1 MGAAAIETDD
11 LVTIDQVL
19 DRAAQE
25 NGSIEA
31 YVEPAVDARPRRS
44 ITFAAWRDRSDA
56 VASWLHLEGVGPND
70 VICLLLGPSI
80 DFAVAYQG
88 IVRVGA
94 ITTGINT
101 RMGVAERDSIFD
113 RIRPAMTIVEDDLAD
128 SLPSVAGQIVHRS
141 ALATLPAAER
151 PPAPSRRGA
160 DVVAVVWTSGT
171 TGLPKGALFSHDN
184 LRSVAEGTDVLSRP
198 GDRRLSPLPFSHV
211 SYVTR
216 AWDEIAHGVTTII
229 SPSPWQARSALEVM
243 RNEAVTVAQGVPT
256 QWALMLELD
265 ELDAS
270 NLPSLRVAGTGA
282 ARMAPSQVAEIRRRL
297 GVPVIVRYT
306 STETSLGTGTRP
318 GDDDETVATTVGRPV
333 SGVTIEIV
341 DGAGA
346 PVGSGEIGR
355 VRLRSGAVMLG
366 YVAPVGEEER
376 GQPLRIDEERTRG
389 VRSDDGW
396 ITTGDFG
403 RLDEAGNL
411 QLVGRDNEM
420 YQRGGY
426 NVYPAEVEHIL
437 DSLETVAQVAVVSA
451 EDPILG
457 EVGVAFVVPAGVRA
471 PSLDEVREHVASQLA
486 DYKRPD
492 ALEILDSLPVT
503 PMGKVDKRSLAKI
516 ADAAA
521 RRRSRALAAARQ
533 RSTRH
538 DP

>member
-19 DRAAQE
+19 DRAARQ

-56 VASWLHLEGVGPND
+56 VASWLHGEGVGPND

-101 RMGVAERDSIFD
+101 RMGAAERDSIFD

-128 SLPSVAGQIVHRS
+128 SLPAVAGQIVHRS

-151 PPAPSRRGA
+151 PPAPPRRGA

-171 TGLPKGALFSHDN
+171 TGLPKGALFSHDS
-184 LRSVAEGTDVLSRP
+184 LRSVAEGTDVLSQP

-366 YVAPVGEEER
+366 YVAPVREKER

-426 NVYPAEVEHIL
+426 NVYPAEVEHVL

-521 RRRSRALAAARQ
+521 LRRSRALAAARQ
-533 RSTRH
+533 RPARH

>member
-1 MGAAAIETDD
+1 MGAAAIETVD

-471 PSLDEVREHVASQLA
+471 PSLDVVREHVASQLA

>member
-1 MGAAAIETDD
+1 MGATAFETDD
-11 LVTIDQVL
+11 LATIDQVL
-19 DRAAQE
+19 DRAAVV

-44 ITFAAWRDRSDA
+44 ITFAAWRDRSNA
-56 VASWLHLEGVGPND
+56 VAAWLHAEGVGPND
-70 VICLLLGPSI
+70 VVCVLLGPSI

-94 ITTGINT
+94 VTTGINT
-101 RMGVAERDSIFD
+101 RMGAVERDSIFD
-113 RIRPAMTIVEDDLAD
+113 RLRPLMTIVDDDDAT
-128 SLPSVAGQIVHRS
+128 SLPSTAGRIVRRS
-141 ALATLPAAER
+141 RLATVPSAER
-151 PPAPSRRGA
+151 PNVPPRSGV

-171 TGLPKGALFSHDN
+171 TGLPKGALFSHDS
-184 LRSVAEGTDVLSRP
+184 LRAVAEGTDVLSQP

-229 SPSPWQARSALEVM
+229 CPSPWQATSALDVM
-243 RNEAVTVAQGVPT
+243 RDEAVTVAQGVPT

-265 ELDAS
+265 GLTAS
-270 NLPSLRVAGTGA
+270 SLPSLRVAGTGA
-282 ARMAPSQVAEIRRRL
+282 ARMAPSQVAEVTKRL
-297 GVPVIVRYT
+297 GVPLVVRYT

-333 SGVTIEIV
+333 SGVSIEIV
-341 DGAGA
+341 DEKGA
-346 PVGSGEIGR
+346 PVSAGQIGR
-355 VRLRSGAVMLG
+355 VRLRSNAVMLG
-366 YVAPVGEEER
+366 YVAPVDPAER
-376 GQPLRIDEERTRG
+376 GQPLCIDEERTRG

-396 ITTGDFG
+396 ISTGDFG

-411 QLVGRDNEM
+411 HLVGRDNEM

-426 NVYPAEVEHIL
+426 NVYPAEVEQAL
-437 DSLETVAQVAVVSA
+437 DSLGAISQVAVVAA

-457 EVGVAFVVPAGVRA
+457 EVGVAFIVPAGA
-471 PSLDEVREHVASQLA
+471 NPPSLDEVRDHVAAQLA

-503 PMGKVDKRSLAKI
+503 PMGKVDKR
-516 ADAAA
+516 
-521 RRRSRALAAARQ
+521 ALAAMAAAAAQRRSSALATARH
-533 RSTRH
+533 RSPRH
-538 DP
+538 TT